1 MESNFSF
8 VNISLNNVEA
18 TDDKKS
24 LNAFDK
30 TVVALFSFI
39 FVFGVLGNSLTIYV
53 YHVAFKRKLV
63 KYEILI
69 LILNIVDLISSVV
82 NPILFIYMDGSWL
95 STLGFWN
102 SWM

>member
-8 VNISLNNVEA
+8 VNISLNNGGA
-18 TDDKKS
+18 TDDRNS

-30 TVVALFSFI
+30 TLVALFSLI

-53 YHVAFKRKLV
+53 YHVAFKRELV

-69 LILNIVDLISSVV
+69 LMLSIVDLMSSVV
-82 NPILFIYMDGSWL
+82 EYRGSYVV
-95 STLGFWN
+95 GC
-102 SWM
+102 

>member
-1 MESNFSF
+1 MHRQLIFIALCLGSLNMESNFSF

-39 FVFGVLGNSLTIYV
+39 FVFGVLGNSFTIYV

-63 KYEILI
+63 KYEIFL
-69 LILNIVDLISSVV
+69 D
-82 NPILFIYMDGSWL
+82 FEYR
-95 STLGFWN
+95 
-102 SWM
+102 